1 MRESSKA
8 SAVCPYCVYPIWR
21 AVISDAGRGVRG
33 IMQRV
38 ESRIS
43 AQARGT
49 REGQAAMSI
58 GIKTVT
64 GVFEHYAD
72 AESAVEDLEEL
83 GISGNQVLLIPGA
96 DTDARGRAYIERSGK
111 SLRKDESIGEKMKD
125 ALHLHKKEKF
135 ESSWVGVDG
144 QPKMPVGDP
153 LDVEDAELTDRD
165 PALAG
170 PAVVIVRLLNE
181 KLEQEAVEVLNDNGA
196 VELFREI
203 ESKGG
208 LTPDQP
214 ETTPPPAV
222 ARPGTELGTG
232 KATTGADNT
241 DLQGRGQKF
250 NKQSGS

>member
-1 MRESSKA
+1 MRREEA
-8 SAVCPYCVYPIWR
+8 TTR
-21 AVISDAGRGVRG
+21 ARTRCG
-33 IMQRV
+33 
-38 ESRIS
+38 
-43 AQARGT
+43 

-64 GVFEHYAD
+64 GVFEHYED

-96 DTDARGRAYIERSGK
+96 DTDVRGRGYIERSGK
-111 SLRKDESIGEKMKD
+111 SLHRGESFGEKVQD
-125 ALHLHKKEKF
+125 VLHLRKKEKY

-153 LDVEDAELTDRD
+153 LDVQDAELTDRD

-181 KLEQEAVEVLNDNGA
+181 KLEDEAAKVLDDNGA
-196 VELFREI
+196 VQLFREI

-208 LTPDQP
+208 LTPDTP
-214 ETTPPPAV
+214 ETTPAPAV
-222 ARPGTELGTG
+222 AVHDTELGTG
-232 KATTGADNT
+232 KATTGADDT

-250 NKQSGS
+250 KTQSGPKD

>member
-1 MRESSKA
+1 
-8 SAVCPYCVYPIWR
+8 
-21 AVISDAGRGVRG
+21 
-33 IMQRV
+33 
-38 ESRIS
+38 
-43 AQARGT
+43 
-49 REGQAAMSI
+49 MSI

-64 GVFEHYAD
+64 GIFETYAD

-83 GISGNQVLLIPGA
+83 GISGNEVVLVPGA

-111 SLRKDESIGEKMKD
+111 ALHRGECFAQKFDD
-125 ALHLHKKEKF
+125 ALHVHKKEKPV

-144 QPKMPVGDP
+144 QPKMPVGDA
-153 LDVEDAELTDRD
+153 LDIEDAELTDRD
-165 PALAG
+165 PALEG

-181 KLEQEAVEVLNDNGA
+181 KLEEEAVQVLNDNGA

-214 ETTPPPAV
+214 ETTPAPAV
-222 ARPGTELGTG
+222 AGHDTELGTG
-232 KATTGADNT
+232 KATTGADDT

-250 NKQSGS
+250 KKQTGS

>member
-1 MRESSKA
+1 
-8 SAVCPYCVYPIWR
+8 
-21 AVISDAGRGVRG
+21 
-33 IMQRV
+33 
-38 ESRIS
+38 
-43 AQARGT
+43 
-49 REGQAAMSI
+49 MSI

-64 GVFEHYAD
+64 GIFETYAD

-83 GISGNQVLLIPGA
+83 GISGNEVILVPGA

-111 SLRKDESIGEKMKD
+111 ALHKGERFAQKVDD
-125 ALHLHKKEKF
+125 ALHIHKKEKPV

-153 LDVEDAELTDRD
+153 LDIEDAELTDRD
-165 PALAG
+165 PALEG

-181 KLEQEAVEVLNDNGA
+181 KLEDEAVQVLNDNGA

-214 ETTPPPAV
+214 ESTPAPPV
-222 ARPGTELGTG
+222 AGHDTELGTG
-232 KATTGADNT
+232 KATTGADDT

-250 NKQSGS
+250 KKQTGS

>member
-1 MRESSKA
+1 
-8 SAVCPYCVYPIWR
+8 
-21 AVISDAGRGVRG
+21 
-33 IMQRV
+33 
-38 ESRIS
+38 
-43 AQARGT
+43 
-49 REGQAAMSI
+49 MSI

-83 GISGNQVLLIPGA
+83 GISGNQVVLIPGA
-96 DTDARGRAYIERSGK
+96 DTDERGRGYIERTGK
-111 SLRKDESIGEKMKD
+111 TLHRDESFGEKIQD
-125 ALHLHKKEKF
+125 ALHLRKKEEY
-135 ESSWVGVDG
+135 ESTWVGVDG
-144 QPKMPVGDP
+144 QPKMPAGDP

-181 KLEQEAVEVLNDNGA
+181 KLEDEAVRVLNDNSA
-196 VELFREI
+196 VQLFREL

-208 LTPDQP
+208 VTPDQP
-214 ETTPPPAV
+214 ETTPAAAV
-222 ARPGTELGTG
+222 AGRDTELGTG
-232 KATTGADNT
+232 KATTGADDT